1 MAHSPPRPRKMPP
14 SAASGWDNK
23 MQAAKQMAPEIKAE
37 IKRIKNSGATEAGP
51 QRARESA
58 DVLTYL
64 RQLNDDIAELDK
76 ILEQPGLN
84 ASEAD
89 YDKRRTQVGEMR
101 KTCSD
106 LERMWRSKGN
116 TRTKNDLMGSS
127 PRGGGP
133 TSRSD
138 PVREDESTIGLSN
151 DGMLGMQQ
159 QVLRQ
164 QDKQFDDIHSGI
176 RRVKLIG
183 ENIRDEGTLQDRL
196 LDEVYDGQEAVQRKL
211 QREQTNME
219 KIMKN
224 GKNGG
229 TMCIICLLIIALVIC
244 CVLAFKLLFN

>member
-1 MAHSPPRPRKMPP
+1 MAL
-14 SAASGWDNK
+14 AWDNK
-23 MQAAKQMAPEIKAE
+23 MKAAKQMAPEIKAE
-37 IKRIKNSGATEAGP
+37 IKRIKSSGATEAGAE
-51 QRARESA
+51 RAQQKSEIEM
-58 DVLTYL
+58 YL
-64 RQLNDDIAELDK
+64 RQLNDDIAELDSK
-76 ILEQPGLN
+76 LEQPPL
-84 ASEAD
+84 ATSED
-89 YDKRRTQVGEMR
+89 YTKRRTAIGEMR
-101 KTCSD
+101 KQCSD
-106 LERMWRSKGN
+106 LEKMWRAKGN
-116 TRTKNDLMGSS
+116 TRTKNELMGSS
-127 PRGGGP
+127 PRGGAGP
-133 TSRSD
+133 VSRSD

-164 QDKQFDDIHSGI
+164 QDQQFEDIHSGV

-229 TMCIICLLIIALVIC
+229 SMCIICLLIIALVIC
-244 CVLAFKLLFN
+244 CVLAFKMLFS